1 MGQKKAL
8 LPFFTL
14 GYVGLGRLVAL
25 LLTTFLGSVAFPAAV
40 GTHIIVARLALA
52 FPPPPSPCRLYSCHH
67 RRSLHHDESRSW
79 IRTHPW
85 SSFGPSPVSPAL
97 NAMSLSSR

>member
-52 FPPPPSPCRLYSCHH
+52 FPPPPLAASIPA
-67 RRSLHHDESRSW
+67 
-79 IRTHPW
+79 IIVV
-85 SSFGPSPVSPAL
+85 PSTMMSPAAGSGPIL
-97 NAMSLSSR
+97 GLHSGHHQSRRP

>member
-52 FPPPPSPCRLYSCHH
+52 FPPPLPLPPLFLPS
-67 RRSLHHDESRSW
+67 
-79 IRTHPW
+79 
-85 SSFGPSPVSPAL
+85 SSFPPP
-97 NAMSLSSR
+97 